1 VDPGFPGT
9 PGVTPPI
16 VFGAVAVTGNQR
28 ATAAALDSLQQSGD
42 ALALYNGLLM
52 LDEAGALVAFDDL
65 GGELHASNRALLLDD
80 RFLREGISQRLRPT
94 PDTKLNGSSVWVAG
108 SGASKR
114 QDSDGT
120 ASRTQ
125 DTRQGLMVGYDW
137 TFGDRWTVGVAGGPE
152 SLRQQIRDRNAI
164 TEVDAVHGGLYAG
177 FRGEQAW
184 INGGASY
191 ADYELDTRREL
202 GAGTSWEQSLGSQH
216 DAHSVQAF
224 AEGGWDIQLSALT
237 LSPYLAVAYTRLSSE
252 AATETGGTAALSVAS
267 SKDEVWTTT
276 AGIRA
281 AWDIS
286 GGQTDGARLEAG
298 LAWQNAAGELR
309 ADSRNRFVAGS
320 DSFTVSGLPLAR
332 NVGIAE
338 LGISLNTS
346 DNSRLSMFAQGRA
359 GDGQREVG
367 AQLNWNVTF

>member
-1 VDPGFPGT
+1 
-9 PGVTPPI
+9 
-16 VFGAVAVTGNQR
+16 
-28 ATAAALDSLQQSGD
+28 
-42 ALALYNGLLM
+42 
-52 LDEAGALVAFDDL
+52 
-65 GGELHASNRALLLDD
+65 
-80 RFLREGISQRLRPT
+80 
-94 PDTKLNGSSVWVAG
+94 
-108 SGASKR
+108 
-114 QDSDGT
+114 
-120 ASRTQ
+120 
-125 DTRQGLMVGYDW
+125 MVGYDW

-202 GAGTSWEQSLGSQH
+202 GAGTSWEQNLDSRH

-338 LGISLNTS
+338 LGVSLNTS

-367 AQLNWNVTF
+367 AQLNWNVVF